1 MSNRTE
7 ISTLGEFGL
16 IRHLTDK
23 IELKNPSTL
32 KGVGDDAAVLDYTDK
47 QVLVTTDLLLE
58 GIHFDLMYVPLKHLG
73 YKSAVVNFS
82 DIYAMN
88 GRPKQITVSLGISKR
103 TLYEVFSDKETL
115 LEECILKGQKEGD
128 EFLRNVLATSE
139 NVLEVLLKC
148 YQRSI
153 EQFHAT
159 NKKFFEDIKKYPKA
173 YELMTSRHNQDS
185 EETVNFFKEGV
196 KQGIF
201 RDDVNFAI
209 INLLVREQID
219 VLMNTDICKE
229 YSFLEVYESIMFTF
243 LRGISTEKGAHELEV
258 FIREY
263 RKKTITGNNE
273 TEND

>member
-1 MSNRTE
+1 MSE
-7 ISTLGEFGL
+7 
-16 IRHLTDK
+16 
-23 IELKNPSTL
+23 
-32 KGVGDDAAVLDYTDK
+32 YT
-47 QVLVTTDLLLE
+47 
-58 GIHFDLMYVPLKHLG
+58 KHLVPRPELRERIIDTAVEAFSAHG
-73 YKSAVVNFS
+73 IKSITMD
-82 DIYAMN
+82 DIA
-88 GRPKQITVSLGISKR
+88 TSLGISKR
-103 TLYEVFSDKETL
+103 TLYEVFSDK
-115 LEECILKGQKEGD
+115 G
-128 EFLRNVLATSE
+128 

-173 YELMTSRHNQDS
+173 YALMTNRHNQDS

-243 LRGISTEKGAHELEV
+243 LRGISTEQGAHELEA

-263 RKKTITGNNE
+263 RKKVLPAD
-273 TEND
+273 NDTKTK